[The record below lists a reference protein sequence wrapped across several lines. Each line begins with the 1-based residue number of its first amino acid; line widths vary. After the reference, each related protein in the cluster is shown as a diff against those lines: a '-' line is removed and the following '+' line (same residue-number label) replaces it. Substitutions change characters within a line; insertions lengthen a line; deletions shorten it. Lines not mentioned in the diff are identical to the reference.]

1 MKLKTYTSP
10 KIRPIS
16 LDNQNVFAASPWEG
30 NEAFSRKMDWEDLE
44 DTTEKPYGFHSDNYW
59 EE

>member
-10 KIRPIS
+10 KFRLIP
-16 LDNQNVFAASPWEG
+16 LDNQHICAGSDEQVTDDFAT
-30 NEAFSRKMDWEDLE
+30 RKMDWEDAIE
-44 DTTEKPYGFHSDNYW
+44 RPYGFHSDNYW